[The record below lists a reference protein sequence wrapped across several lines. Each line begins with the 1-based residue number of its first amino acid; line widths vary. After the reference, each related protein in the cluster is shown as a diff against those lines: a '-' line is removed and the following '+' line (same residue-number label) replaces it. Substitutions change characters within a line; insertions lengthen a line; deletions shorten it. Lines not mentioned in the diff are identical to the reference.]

1 MTDSRIP
8 ILLLCVGN
16 ENLHLLT
23 VSTRQRLSIDLTD
36 FEGRSLYAEYDDFR
50 IAAFREEYRLQT
62 LGTYRGSAGQ

>member
-1 MTDSRIP
+1 MR
-8 ILLLCVGN
+8 VGN

-36 FEGRSLYAEYDDFR
+36 VEGRSLYAEYDDFR
-50 IAAFREEYRLQT
+50 IAAFRAKYILES